1 MKNMTFNS
9 IFVIVLVTKIIESTA
24 VVFLGTVKCFLENN
38 LDKFEENSFLK
49 KVYSW
54 MEASFVTLPAVS
66 VIVADIIS
74 VFVLSFIF

>member
-9 IFVIVLVTKIIESTA
+9 IFVIVLVTKIIESTI

-54 MEASFVTLPAVS
+54 METSFVTLLAVN

-74 VFVLSFIF
+74 VFIMSFIF

>member
-9 IFVIVLVTKIIESTA
+9 IFVIVLVTKIIESTT

-54 MEASFVTLPAVS
+54 MEANLEMLVS
-66 VIVADIIS
+66 IGIFIADTIS